1 MTDSREI
8 IETLLRYN
16 AWATRRVH
24 ACAATLSDEE
34 YFAPVAYSLGSVHAQ
49 LAHLVKV
56 QFWWLHYLND
66 GELRLLDDEDLASR
80 DAILPWLE
88 QTETVAAELLEKLDE
103 EELARETHLPFWEDE
118 NACVTVAEGLLQIC
132 NHATDHRAQAHGRHP
147 FPRRRNDGA
156 RLTDSRLRAARRALG
171 VGWLIIHER
180 RDSRSL
186 RAHIA
191 QFSAAIQPVL
201 SRMIA

>member
-88 QTETVAAELLEKLDE
+88 QTETVAAELLEKLDG

-132 NHATDHRAQAHGRHP
+132 NHATDHRAQALAAIHSHGGETTEQ
-147 FPRRRNDGA
+147 D
-156 RLTDSRLRAARRALG
+156 L
-171 VGWLIIHER
+171 LIHAFER
-180 RDSRSL
+180 RGVPWGW
-186 RAHIA
+186 AG
-191 QFSAAIQPVL
+191 
-201 SRMIA
+201 